1 MDNAITGNMAHLMA
15 AMKAVKRFKSRVS
28 ERRGQFIDGI
38 FGRDSRLTTPP
49 HAMRYQTK
57 SQDTH
62 DRRPLTSMLVTSG
75 VNSDIQVNDDM
86 EAIPPDMESLTMVAS
101 PEGED
106 DADFERRLG
115 ETEAHYKQRLETLK
129 HHPSGGSRS
138 ATETRA
144 DASDDFQE
152 SFKRRSRT
160 FPVDGHLKGHAHDPL
175 EDTLFLNIGHD
186 PSVLQ
191 THDDMDYPM
200 VSESPA
206 AEEMDIYEQAYQEE
220 MERILARRPREPSIY
235 MTRRVEHRDDIRAL
249 SNIKDA
255 GKYAARQAVANF
267 ERFSNKAYATGRP
280 VAESGKSYAKSA
292 GGKVSEGWTSGSAY
306 AAPYL
311 QSGKEYLEPWKQ
323 SAKSAV
329 SSGNEYLEPWK
340 QSAKSAVSSGKEKLG
355 ALYNRSGGTGE
366 GFSGLVARAQ
376 AKAKGETAAPSAEE
390 GEKMESTATTEE
402 VAEKANADAA
412 ATQAPIIPQEPTT
425 SSGEGTKPSAG
436 SKPLGGPLGR
446 SVFKEHI

>member
-15 AMKAVKRFKSRVS
+15 AVKAVKRFKSRVS
-28 ERRGQFIDGI
+28 ERRGQFVDGI
-38 FGRDSRLTTPP
+38 LGRDSRLTAPP
-49 HAMRYQTK
+49 HAMRYQTR

-62 DRRPLTSMLVTSG
+62 DRRPLGRILVTSG
-75 VNSDIQVNDDM
+75 VNSGIEVNDDM
-86 EAIPPDMESLTMVAS
+86 EAVPPDMENLTMVAS

-106 DADFERRLG
+106 DADLEGRLG

-138 ATETRA
+138 ATETRTG
-144 DASDDFQE
+144 DDLEQ

-191 THDDMDYPM
+191 THDMMDYPM
-200 VSESPA
+200 VSESPPA
-206 AEEMDIYEQAYQEE
+206 VEMDIYEQAYQEE
-220 MERILARRPREPSIY
+220 MEKILARRPREPSMY

-255 GKYAARQAVANF
+255 GKYAARQAAANF

-323 SAKSAV
+323 SAKGVASRA
-329 SSGNEYLEPWK
+329 
-340 QSAKSAVSSGKEKLG
+340 QEKLG
-355 ALYNRSGGTGE
+355 ALYNRGGGTGE
-366 GFSGLVARAQ
+366 GISGLVARAQ
-376 AKAKGETAAPSAEE
+376 AKAKGETAAPSAAESD
-390 GEKMESTATTEE
+390 KTESTATTEE
-402 VAEKANADAA
+402 VAEKANADVAVMQGPEA
-412 ATQAPIIPQEPTT
+412 PETSRAT
-425 SSGEGTKPSAG
+425 SEGTKPSAG
-436 SKPLGGPLGR
+436 SKPLGGPLGT